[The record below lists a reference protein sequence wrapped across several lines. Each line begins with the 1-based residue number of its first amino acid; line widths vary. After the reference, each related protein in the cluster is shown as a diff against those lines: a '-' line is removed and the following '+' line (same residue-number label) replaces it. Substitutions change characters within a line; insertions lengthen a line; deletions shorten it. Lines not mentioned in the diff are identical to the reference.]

1 MPILID
7 SLGNLLLLVVGSFWL
22 LLLLISF
29 CRAASYSILYTQ
41 HTHTRTSFEF
51 HFTRDCWLSFCPSL
65 TLTRSFF
72 FSLSENST
80 DVVVVGPFFDLRCC
94 CFCFYCNLWRA
105 VVICLLLAC
114 GLKNAF
120 STTHIWGARTH
131 SLASS
136 QHTHTNTHARTHSLS
151 RVTSM
156 NAAAR
161 SCCFRHWFSPCTHI
175 LLANRSTWSATAHQ
189 SLVYLH
195 CSTGL
200 VHFPRLYAFFSRFAR
215 PYNERRR
222 RKQREMVNARAGREA
237 DG

>member
-72 FSLSENST
+72 FSLSENTT

-105 VVICLLLAC
+105 VVIVCCWLVVWKTLFRQHTYGEHA
-114 GLKNAF
+114 
-120 STTHIWGARTH
+120 HTH
-131 SLASS
+131 SPAASTHT
-136 QHTHTNTHARTHSLS
+136 QTHTHAHIHSRASRQWTQQHVVVVFVTDSRLVRTFCWLIEALD
-151 RVTSM
+151 RQLLIR
-156 NAAAR
+156 ALFIYIAAR
-161 SCCFRHWFSPCTHI
+161 
-175 LLANRSTWSATAHQ
+175 
-189 SLVYLH
+189 
-195 CSTGL
+195 G
-200 VHFPRLYAFFSRFAR
+200 
-215 PYNERRR
+215 
-222 RKQREMVNARAGREA
+222 
-237 DG
+237 